1 LGIQDEFNPL
11 LEGFKKGL
19 GDILGATTWPGT
31 GVVDESTVSLPNN
44 LQATQMQLSLPS
56 LHKQWQVYQ
65 GEQIGQDWVVGDTE
79 VSRLPTEKGMVFY
92 GHNTE
97 SVFGRVHTL
106 PWGATAQLSDGQQ
119 TKTYRLAQTRVIN
132 SDYTPLEKIEYTDGE
147 LTLITCRDAN
157 SPLRVIFT
165 FKLAPTQE

>member
-1 LGIQDEFNPL
+1 MQDEFNPL
-11 LEGFKKGL
+11 LESLKMSL

-31 GVVDESTVSLPNN
+31 GVVDESTASLPNN
-44 LQATQMQLSLPS
+44 LHATQMQLSLPA
-56 LHKQWQVYQ
+56 LAKEWQIYQ

-79 VSRLPTEKGMVFY
+79 VSRLPTASGTVLY
-92 GHNTE
+92 GHNTD

-106 PWGATAQLSDGQQ
+106 PWGATAQLNDGQE
-119 TKTYRLAQTRVIN
+119 TKTYRLAHTRIIN

-147 LTLITCRDAN
+147 LTLITCRDAD
-157 SPLRVIFT
+157 SPWRVIFT